1 MLNLPGC
8 PMLPGGDSGG
18 TAVYWAE
25 VGKPL
30 RNCYTLPGFDFAYGL
45 YIPRTDGGVPEAIGH
60 WNTVNQ
66 NRTDLVQKMPRDFI
80 TMNRGALKA
89 GYTTAREYNL
99 YYKDKDIR
107 RKEEECT
114 RLKKGPIKLPADMTF
129 GIPARPPTPIFD
141 ILQHRYKELWMEQQR
156 ALTVAQ
162 RVETKKLQKGKPRE
176 THTTLLRKNPQPTKK
191 ESFWHLPRL
200 EKKQHPREEE
210 QLVLHSLCRFF
221 VLLSHYVN
229 LEGLQI

>member
-1 MLNLPGC
+1 Q
-8 PMLPGGDSGG
+8 
-18 TAVYWAE
+18 AE

-45 YIPRTDGGVPEAIGH
+45 YIPRTDGGVAEAIGH

-66 NRTDLVQKMPRDFI
+66 NRADLVQKMPRDYI

-114 RLKKGPIKLPADMTF
+114 RLKKGPLKLPADMTF
-129 GIPARPPTPIFD
+129 GIPARPSTPIFD

-162 RVETKKLQKGKPRE
+162 RVETKKKDKVRE
-176 THTTLLRKNPQPTKK
+176 TRTTLLRKNPQPAKE
-191 ESFWHLPRL
+191 ESFWHLPHL
-200 EKKQHPREEE
+200 EKVGPH
-210 QLVLHSLCRFF
+210 
-221 VLLSHYVN
+221 LSTLPGRDAHKKVFSA
-229 LEGLQI
+229 

>member
-1 MLNLPGC
+1 MAGGSAASSRRPPLSLAEVEPGSENER
-8 PMLPGGDSGG
+8 LGLARDSMFRNPRILK
-18 TAVYWAE
+18 AE

-129 GIPARPPTPIFD
+129 GIPARYRKANRVKLAQHFCEKTHNPLRRSPSGTCPAWRRLGLTSVLFQIVMLVKRRSALPI
-141 ILQHRYKELWMEQQR
+141 
-156 ALTVAQ
+156 
-162 RVETKKLQKGKPRE
+162 
-176 THTTLLRKNPQPTKK
+176 
-191 ESFWHLPRL
+191 
-200 EKKQHPREEE
+200 EKC
-210 QLVLHSLCRFF
+210 L
-221 VLLSHYVN
+221 
-229 LEGLQI
+229 